1 MMEDSN
7 NERQT
12 TQSLSRRIRE
22 GISQDSSAAWR
33 NLGIDYI
40 HNDHR
45 IKLYSRRKFIMINF
59 LLWILTIS
67 AAVVIGAIALGVVV
81 AIIKGIMEGMNND

>member
-1 MMEDSN
+1 
-7 NERQT
+7 
-12 TQSLSRRIRE
+12 
-22 GISQDSSAAWR
+22 
-33 NLGIDYI
+33 
-40 HNDHR
+40 
-45 IKLYSRRKFIMINF
+45 MINF